1 MYYHNTWPNQET
13 HGNIPHATELLAVVS
28 CILSFQIILDPLL
41 QENLLKITLFII
53 ASLILRMLDVLAVL
67 AYINLA

>member
-13 HGNIPHATELLAVVS
+13 HGNIPHATELLAAVS

-41 QENLLKITLFII
+41 QENLKITLFII
-53 ASLILRMLDVLAVL
+53 ASLILRMSEVLAIL